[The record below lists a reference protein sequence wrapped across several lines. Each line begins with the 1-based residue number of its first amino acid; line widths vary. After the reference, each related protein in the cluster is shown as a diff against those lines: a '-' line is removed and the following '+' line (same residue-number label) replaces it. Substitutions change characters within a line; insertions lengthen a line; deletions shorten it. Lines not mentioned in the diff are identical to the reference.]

1 MERFAPNPAIL
12 GRQGENQSG
21 RQPDPPAGGLT
32 EQAIIFGGIEEWE
45 LRVYRQMWNRA
56 RQYMTAPDFIRVTDD
71 EGSPEFIGINQ
82 PPSMKGPD
90 GEPVEGPDG
99 QPVRGQ
105 PMPDMSQEPNEQGQ
119 VPQLMQGEKPVFQ
132 MPDGTMALGYENNLA
147 ELDVDITIDTVPDV
161 ANMQSEQ
168 FEILAKLAERYP
180 QDVTFDDLLELSPMP
195 NKRSVMEKRKARKEE
210 AQQSQGGQQQMAE
223 QAMGLELANKAAD
236 TEKKHADA
244 DLARAKTETELVKPH
259 MDLLN
264 AAQPAFADPAAGG
277 NGRIAIRWGVIQP
290 TGRR

>member
-1 MERFAPNPAIL
+1 
-12 GRQGENQSG
+12 
-21 RQPDPPAGGLT
+21 
-32 EQAIIFGGIEEWE
+32 
-45 LRVYRQMWNRA
+45 
-56 RQYMTAPDFIRVTDD
+56 
-71 EGSPEFIGINQ
+71 
-82 PPSMKGPD
+82 
-90 GEPVEGPDG
+90 
-99 QPVRGQ
+99 
-105 PMPDMSQEPNEQGQ
+105 
-119 VPQLMQGEKPVFQ
+119 
-132 MPDGTMALGYENNLA
+132 MPDGSHALGYENNLA

-210 AQQSQGGQQQMAE
+210 AQKSQGGQQQMAE
-223 QAMGLELANKAAD
+223 QARSSNSPNKAAD

-264 AAQPAFADPAAGG
+264 AAQPSSPIPPPGETGASPFAGA
-277 NGRIAIRWGVIQP
+277 
-290 TGRR
+290 